1 MRHHPGLI
9 LMCQEVVDWR
19 NSKEIEPGRYP
30 FISMISGGSASTSKT
45 VKPQKYLSP
54 ITTNLGG
61 DIMNTLHEPTPGEI
75 LKSEF
80 LDAYGI
86 TQYRLAVDAK
96 MPPTRVSEI
105 IRGKRSISLDTAR
118 RLSRYFGTTVSFW
131 INLQVQYDLLTTDPK
146 VKREIARI
154 SPVTSVAR
162 TKKDRSA
169 GCTGFPILGLP

>member
-1 MRHHPGLI
+1 
-9 LMCQEVVDWR
+9 
-19 NSKEIEPGRYP
+19 
-30 FISMISGGSASTSKT
+30 
-45 VKPQKYLSP
+45 
-54 ITTNLGG
+54 
-61 DIMNTLHEPTPGEI
+61 MNTLHEPTPGEI

-154 SPVTSVAR
+154 SPVTSSLEQRETVLLESRKLIHRLQFSFSGQLRALVQLQSNKRMRGTKGLGGMTGERKGMGSRLRGNDKGAR
-162 TKKDRSA
+162 E
-169 GCTGFPILGLP
+169 

>member
-1 MRHHPGLI
+1 
-9 LMCQEVVDWR
+9 
-19 NSKEIEPGRYP
+19 
-30 FISMISGGSASTSKT
+30 
-45 VKPQKYLSP
+45 
-54 ITTNLGG
+54 
-61 DIMNTLHEPTPGEI
+61 MNTLHEPTPGEI

-86 TQYRLAVDAK
+86 TAYRLARDAR

-154 SPVTSVAR
+154 TPVTSVAP
-162 TKKDRSA
+162 TKRDRSA
-169 GCTGFPILGLP
+169 GRTGFPILGLP

>member
-9 LMCQEVVDWR
+9 LMYREAMGWR
-19 NSKEIEPGRYP
+19 NSKAAERGRCP
-30 FISMISGGSASTSKT
+30 FVSTTSGGSASTST
-45 VKPQKYLSP
+45 MVKLQKYRSP
-54 ITTNLGG
+54 IITSLGG

-86 TQYRLAVDAK
+86 TAYRLARDAK
-96 MPPTRVSEI
+96 LPPTRVSEI
-105 IRGKRSISLDTAR
+105 IHGKRSISLDTAR

-154 SPVTSVAR
+154 TPVTSVAP
-162 TKKDRSA
+162 TKRDRPA
-169 GCTGFPILGLP
+169 GSTGFPILGLP